1 MRLLRFLAI
10 GAVIGALLVACLVTV
25 AAMARTAIDAWGR
38 AYIVAKPERLPKVE
52 ATLVLGTSPFGRRGQ
67 DRRTLSRR
75 LDTAAGLW
83 HGGYTDRFIVSGIR
97 IGEDY
102 DEAQIMRDEL
112 VARGVPATAI
122 ELDQHGNRTWDSIGR
137 ARYVFDK
144 RRLLIVSQSDHLSR
158 AIFLARHIG
167 IEAWG
172 VAARGSNYNGLYG
185 ELVGDVVSLVAYV
198 DVLKG
203 PPARAIA
210 AGRSR

>member
-1 MRLLRFLAI
+1 MRRLRFLAI
-10 GAVIGALLVACLVTV
+10 GAAIGVLLFASLVAV
-25 AAMARTAIDAWGR
+25 AATARMATDAWGR
-38 AYIVAKPERLPKVE
+38 AYIVEAQEQLPKVE
-52 ATLVLGTSPFGRRGQ
+52 AVLVLGTAPFGRRGQ
-67 DRRTLSRR
+67 EQRTLSWR

-83 HGGYTDRFIVSGIR
+83 HGGHADRFIVSGIR

-102 DEAQIMRDEL
+102 DEAGIMRDEL
-112 VARGVPATAI
+112 VARGIPANAI
-122 ELDQHGNRTWDSIGR
+122 ELDHHGNRTWDSIGR

-172 VAARGSNYNGLYG
+172 VAARGSSYNGFYDQI
-185 ELVGDVVSLVAYV
+185 VGDVVSLVAYV
-198 DVLKG
+198 DVLRG

>member
-1 MRLLRFLAI
+1 MRVLRLLAFGVMI
-10 GAVIGALLVACLVTV
+10 GAVLFASLLALAL
-25 AAMARTAIDAWGR
+25 MARTATNAWGR
-38 AYIVAKPERLPKVE
+38 AYVVDRPEELPKVE
-52 ATLVLGTSPFGRRGQ
+52 ATLVLGTAPYGRRGQ
-67 DRRTLSRR
+67 QQRTLSWR

-102 DEAQIMRDEL
+102 DEARIMRDEL
-112 VARGVPATAI
+112 VARGVPANAI
-122 ELDQHGNRTWDSIGR
+122 ELDHHGNRTWDSIGR

-144 RRLLIVSQSDHLSR
+144 RRLLIVSQSDHLAR

-172 VAARGSNYNGLYG
+172 VAARGSSYDGFYG
-185 ELVGDVVSLVAYV
+185 QLVGDVVSLVAYV

-210 AGRSR
+210 AGR